1 MNATDCGSF
10 RERLELEADGRLGGE
25 ERHALDRHTQACAAC
40 REERRTLAAL
50 GRALERSRVGVR
62 SGFAAEVVR
71 RLPAAGWE
79 GSAPR
84 AWRLPLALLA
94 ALAAAAAALVG
105 VSSARLHPGAPF
117 AGALAAVADM
127 VQTAA
132 LAGAGLL
139 AASWHGIGLA
149 IGELFATST
158 GSLVA
163 FVILVLAVDLLAL
176 ALIRRRR
183 PAVVGGGPSSPP
195 PPQKRP
201 M

>member
-25 ERHALDRHTQACAAC
+25 ERHALDRHAQACAAC
-40 REERRTLAAL
+40 RDERRALAAL

-62 SGFAAEVVR
+62 AGFAAEVVR

-127 VQTAA
+127 FQTAA

-149 IGELFATST
+149 VGELLAASP
-158 GSLVA
+158 GAVVA
-163 FVILVLAVDLLAL
+163 FVVLVLAVDLLAL
-176 ALIRRRR
+176 ALVRRRR
-183 PAVVGGGPSSPP
+183 VVSAGSENPP